1 MNRKKALVTLAII
14 EGLLNILLIVL
25 FVMQKMS
32 LMGFIISFGTVT
44 LLTMLGIFII
54 IQKTQ

>member
-14 EGLLNILLIVL
+14 EGIVNILLIVL
-25 FVMQKMS
+25 FVMQKMN